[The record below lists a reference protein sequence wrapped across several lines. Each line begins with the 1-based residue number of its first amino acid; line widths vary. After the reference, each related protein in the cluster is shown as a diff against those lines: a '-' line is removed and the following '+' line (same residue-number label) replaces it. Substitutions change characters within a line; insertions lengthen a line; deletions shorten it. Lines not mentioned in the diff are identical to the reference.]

1 MFVAHGSAFTAT
13 AATFRNYVDPRFYHE
28 SLHVVDHVKN
38 VLIFAGGGGGDA
50 LAALMIADTL
60 GFDPKRVA
68 FSTLVW
74 ERTLFDP
81 EPGPRAPE
89 DFASIEPVGEHNY
102 RITPDSRLAGD
113 RQTFVPRLAESY
125 GVSYY
130 LMDVTRGPN
139 RVQTQINELQQ
150 RLGFDTVLVVDVGG
164 DILARGDEE
173 MLRSPLADGLALAG
187 THDLDAD
194 VRVVVTGLGLDGEL
208 SDEDVEDVQRDLIRG
223 NADVE
228 TDVITPNTAA
238 RFAGAFRWLPSEV
251 SGLTTAAALGHRGIA
266 EIRSSGLRVELSDE
280 SCTVR
285 SFAHQDVYERNEIA
299 AAFGGTASIEACET
313 VLNDFGRTSELQ
325 FERRSREKMEAS
337 AALRSEMP
345 PMEDLEA
352 QLLDYSAQAHDEG
365 VNYLSIRR
373 IAKVLDLQ
381 RHELDPFKTYLAD
394 NHGDRFQPPIWA
406 CSSGAG
412 TVLPDVEVDAAY
424 APSGM

>member
-1 MFVAHGSAFTAT
+1 VFVAPESAYSATAT
-13 AATFRNYVDPRFYHE
+13 RQNDYVDPHFNHE
-28 SLHVVDHVKN
+28 YLSVVDHVKD

-50 LAALMIADTL
+50 LAALMVADTL
-60 GFDPKRVA
+60 GLNPKRVA

-89 DFASIEPVGEHNY
+89 DFAAIERFGEHNY
-102 RITPDSRLAGD
+102 RITPDSRLTGD
-113 RQTFVPRLAESY
+113 RQTFVPRLAEAY

-130 LMDVTRGPN
+130 LMDVTRGPD
-139 RVQTQINELQQ
+139 RVRTQINELQQ

-187 THDLDAD
+187 THDLDAE

-228 TDVITPNTAA
+228 TDLITPDTAA
-238 RFAGAFRWLPSEV
+238 RFAGAFQWLPSEV

-280 SCTVR
+280 SRTVR

-299 AAFGGTASIEACET
+299 AAFRGATSIEACGT
-313 VLNDFGRTSELQ
+313 VLNEFGRTSELE
-325 FERRSREKMEAS
+325 FERRSREKMETS
-337 AALRSEMP
+337 AALRSETP

-352 QLLDYSAQAHDEG
+352 QLLDYSARAHDEG
-365 VNYLSIRR
+365 VSYLSIRR

-381 RHELDPFKTYLAD
+381 RHELEPFKTYLAD
-394 NHGDRFQPPIWA
+394 HHGDRFQPPIWA

-412 TVLPDVEVDAAY
+412 TAVPEVDMNKEY
-424 APSGM
+424 APAGS